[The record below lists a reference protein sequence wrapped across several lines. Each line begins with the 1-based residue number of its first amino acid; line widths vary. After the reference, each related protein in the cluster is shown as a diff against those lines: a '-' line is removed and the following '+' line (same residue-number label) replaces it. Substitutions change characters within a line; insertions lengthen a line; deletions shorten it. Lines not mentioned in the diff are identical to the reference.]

1 MPCQLSRM
9 WRLKGRWVVGGEV
22 YANCK
27 QVPFC
32 SSKLY
37 KSVHSVV
44 CIFLCVCLR
53 ADNQLFR
60 MYPNTNNFG
69 PLISSKTAWGFPQ
82 GLNCTS
88 RSRLTQREGMLLLL
102 LMPSRSKASSPSCL
116 IIPCHCRLERNT
128 LQRGP
133 NQALPCH
140 TEEEGREKE

>member
-44 CIFLCVCLR
+44 CIFYVCVTCR
-53 ADNQLFR
+53 HSTFQNV
-60 MYPNTNNFG
+60 
-69 PLISSKTAWGFPQ
+69 SKHRQFWASHLEQDSMGFPS
-82 GLNCTS
+82 GVELHVEVAADS
-88 RSRLTQREGMLLLL
+88 EG
-102 LMPSRSKASSPSCL
+102 RNASPPPHAIPSPS
-116 IIPCHCRLERNT
+116 IA
-128 LQRGP
+128 LQLL
-133 NQALPCH
+133 A
-140 TEEEGREKE
+140 